1 MRWQVNILL
10 SFGTKLFFQETR
22 VDLFISRL
30 GLESSLD
37 RLNQKSSWVIEI
49 FWFFASSAVILYNIF
64 FLCLINIHHRV

>member
-49 FWFFASSAVILYNIF
+49 FWFFASSAVILYKIF
-64 FLCLINIHHRV
+64 FFYA

>member
-49 FWFFASSAVILYNIF
+49 FWFFASSAVILYKIF
-64 FLCLINIHHRV
+64 FFMLNQHPS